1 MKRNILDSEDIFT
14 RHFSYRIMKE
24 GNNFIA
30 AAAAAAVVLIIFLLS
45 STREFIY
52 KFPS

>member
-30 AAAAAAVVLIIFLLS
+30 AAAAAVVLIIFLLS

-52 KFPS
+52 KLPS

>member
-30 AAAAAAVVLIIFLLS
+30 AAAAAVVLIIFLLS

>member
-30 AAAAAAVVLIIFLLS
+30 AAAAAAVLIIFLLS